1 MGKETSPVIGN
12 LKTYV
17 TNALRGLD
25 DNEDPLPDLITTCTG
40 ATDLG
45 CRDDLHTI
53 VHTDNSSLGF
63 SDQYAYGT
71 LACAQGFTL

>member
-25 DNEDPLPDLITTCTG
+25 DNEDPLPDLITTCTD
-40 ATDLG
+40 A
-45 CRDDLHTI
+45 
-53 VHTDNSSLGF
+53 
-63 SDQYAYGT
+63 
-71 LACAQGFTL
+71 